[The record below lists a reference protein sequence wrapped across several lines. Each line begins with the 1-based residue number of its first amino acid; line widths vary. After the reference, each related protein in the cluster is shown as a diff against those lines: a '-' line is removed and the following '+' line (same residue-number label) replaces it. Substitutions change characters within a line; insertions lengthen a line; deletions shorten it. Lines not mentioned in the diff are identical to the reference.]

1 MQTMSTIQNILI
13 IGATGGIGTTI
24 AQSLANEGASL
35 ILHGRNKDELASLK
49 EQLAPLCNQVTTY
62 SKDLSD
68 DQTIQELATTL
79 SDAHEAFDWIIHTAG
94 YIDTKES
101 EHTPSYDNL
110 VYSFKIN
117 TLAPIHITQ
126 TLQDK
131 LTDKGGVITISST
144 AALWGNPGFPI
155 YAATKGALN
164 TYTQALAKQFE
175 GSDKT
180 AITICPGGTNTPM
193 RERIA
198 SDADLQQ
205 SPEVIAEH
213 IKQIIEH
220 TSEYTNGNIV
230 IINDGEAT
238 KHRI

>member
-1 MQTMSTIQNILI
+1 MSTIQNILI
-13 IGATGGIGTTI
+13 TGATGGIGATI
-24 AQSLANEGASL
+24 AQSLANKGTHL
-35 ILHGRNKDELASLK
+35 VLHGRNEDELANLQ

-68 DQTIQELATTL
+68 DQTIQGLATTL
-79 SDAHEAFDWIIHTAG
+79 SDAHEAFDWIIHTVG
-94 YIDTKES
+94 YIDSKES
-101 EHTPSYDNL
+101 EHAPSYDKL
-110 VYSFKIN
+110 SLAFKIN

-131 LTDKGGVITISST
+131 LTDKGGVVTISST

-164 TYTQALAKQFE
+164 TYTQALAKQFK

-198 SDADLQQ
+198 GDAGLQQ
-205 SPEVIAEH
+205 SPEVIADH
-213 IKQIIEH
+213 VKQIIEH

-230 IINDGEAT
+230 IIHDGEAT
-238 KHRI
+238 KHKI